1 MQDPPIWQ
9 RVLAALAYLLPWSD
23 AFSFG
28 RGLFGLFPALQWLG
42 VPILPIALLEQA
54 VPFGGLVLFFIVLN
68 IFENF
73 FMSFFFLLSL
83 FNLFLNL

>member
-9 RVLAALAYLLPWSD
+9 RLLAALAYLLPWSD

-54 VPFGGLVLFFIVLN
+54 VPLADWCCSWCF
-68 IFENF
+68 
-73 FMSFFFLLSL
+73 SWRWCATTRCPT
-83 FNLFLNL
+83 